1 MARKKKNIVKVGFVL
16 PYSIWDGLK
25 SQPADIIREAID
37 ICVEYDR
44 HWLEDNESTTAAR
57 LQKSNPAAAVVFSFA
72 RPLIDANNRR
82 YYERLQPHRA
92 GRAPSAGEAIN
103 DSKEIARS
111 SRAMTERE
119 SRAMTGKGK
128 PGDDSERSAGGTGG
142 GLSEADEQGD
152 IDDSIPY

>member
-92 GRAPSAGEAIN
+92 GEAIN

-111 SRAMTERE
+111 SRAMTR
-119 SRAMTGKGK
+119 KGK
-128 PGDDSERSAGGTGG
+128 PGNDSECSAGGTGG

>member
-72 RPLIDANNRR
+72 KPLIDANNRR
-82 YYERLQPHRA
+82 YYERLQPR
-92 GRAPSAGEAIN
+92 RAGEAIN

-111 SRAMTERE
+111 SRAMTR
-119 SRAMTGKGK
+119 KGK
-128 PGDDSERSAGGTGG
+128 PGNDSERSAGSTEG

>member
-1 MARKKKNIVKVGFVL
+1 MARKKKKIVKVGFVL

-72 RPLIDANNRR
+72 KPLIDANNRR
-82 YYERLQPHRA
+82 YYERLQPKK
-92 GRAPSAGEAIN
+92 N
-103 DSKEIARS
+103 
-111 SRAMTERE
+111 
-119 SRAMTGKGK
+119 
-128 PGDDSERSAGGTGG
+128 GGTGDETDKQG
-142 GLSEADEQGD
+142 G

>member
-82 YYERLQPHRA
+82 YYERLQPR
-92 GRAPSAGEAIN
+92 RAGEAIN

-111 SRAMTERE
+111 SRAMTR
-119 SRAMTGKGK
+119 KGK
-128 PGDDSERSAGGTGG
+128 PGNDSERSAGSTGG